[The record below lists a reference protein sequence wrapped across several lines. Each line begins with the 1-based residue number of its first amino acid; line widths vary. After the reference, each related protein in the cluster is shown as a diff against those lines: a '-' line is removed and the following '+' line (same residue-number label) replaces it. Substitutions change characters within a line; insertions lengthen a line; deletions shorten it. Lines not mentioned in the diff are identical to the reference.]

1 MVLTLC
7 IFVLTLILIMVR
19 PKPLNE
25 ATAALLGAIIMLAAS
40 IISPSQAYDV
50 LKTTANILLF
60 FLGLMIVCAVADR
73 AGFFEW
79 SALKAIKLANGQG
92 RRLLL
97 VLFGLGAL
105 ITTFFSNDATA
116 LILTPIVY
124 VLVTRLKLNPLPY
137 VFACAFIAN
146 TASMMLPIS
155 NPVNLLPVD
164 KFGLTLSEYLRFLL
178 LPTILAI
185 LINIALFAIV
195 FRKAIS
201 ASFKFDGTGFSVKVD
216 RFFLFTCVGLVLTAL
231 GYIFTSLYGKP
242 LSWPALGGAAIL
254 LIGGFAFRR
263 LTLKRVNSGISWSIL
278 LFIFSLALLV
288 QGLDN
293 AGVTHTLGKALA
305 NLSSR
310 GSLGAI
316 MATSF
321 GTAIGSNLINNWSM
335 MMVSV
340 SSLGNISTSIPSFHQ
355 GLVYSSIVGADLG
368 PNIAILGS
376 LSSMLWLVILRQR
389 GLDIHPM
396 QYLKLGLIVAPPM
409 LIAAALGL
417 YACSLF

>member
-1 MVLTLC
+1 
-7 IFVLTLILIMVR
+7 
-19 PKPLNE
+19 
-25 ATAALLGAIIMLAAS
+25 
-40 IISPSQAYDV
+40 
-50 LKTTANILLF
+50 
-60 FLGLMIVCAVADR
+60 
-73 AGFFEW
+73 
-79 SALKAIKLANGQG
+79 
-92 RRLLL
+92 LLL

-124 VLVTRLKLNPLPY
+124 VVVTRLKLNPLPY

-155 NPVNLLPVD
+155 NPVNLLAVD
-164 KFGLTLSEYLRFLL
+164 QFGLTLGQYLRFLL
-178 LPTILAI
+178 LPTVLAI
-185 LINIALFAIV
+185 LINVALFVFI

-201 ASFKFDGTGFSVKVD
+201 ASFKYDGKGFSVKVD

-231 GYIFTSLYGKP
+231 GYIFASLYGLP

-288 QGLDN
+288 KGLDN
-293 AGVTHTLGKALA
+293 AGVTHRLGEALA

-316 MATSF
+316 LATSF

-340 SSLGNISTSIPSFHQ
+340 SSLGNISASIPHFNQ
-355 GLVYSSIVGADLG
+355 GLIYASIVGADLG

-417 YACSLF
+417 YGCSRF

>member
-19 PKPLNE
+19 PRPLNE
-25 ATAALLGAIIMLAAS
+25 ATAALLGAILMLATT
-40 IISPSQAYDV
+40 IVSPSQAYDV

-79 SALKAIKLANGQG
+79 SAFKAVKLANGRG
-92 RRLLL
+92 HRLLL
-97 VLFGLGAL
+97 VLFVLGTA
-105 ITTFFSNDATA
+105 ITTFLSNDATA

-124 VLVTRLKLNPLPY
+124 VLVTKLKLNPLPY

-146 TASMMLPIS
+146 AASMMLPIS
-155 NPVNLLPVD
+155 NPVNLLAVD
-164 KFGLTLSEYLRFLL
+164 QFKLTLGEYLRFLL

-185 LINIALFAIV
+185 LINVALFAII
-195 FRKAIS
+195 FRKVIS
-201 ASFKFDGTGFSVKVD
+201 ASFKYDGTGFSVKVD

-231 GYIFTSLYGKP
+231 GYIFASLYGLP

-254 LIGGFAFRR
+254 LTGGFASRR

-288 QGLDN
+288 KGLDN
-293 AGVTHTLGKALA
+293 AGVTHTIGEALA
-305 NLSSR
+305 NLSAK

-316 MATSF
+316 LATSF

-340 SSLGNISTSIPSFHQ
+340 SSLGNISASIPHFNQ
-355 GLVYSSIVGADLG
+355 GLIYASIVGADLG
-368 PNIAILGS
+368 PNIAIIGS
-376 LSSMLWLVILRQR
+376 LSSMLWLAILRQR

-396 QYLKLGLIVAPPM
+396 QYLKLGLMVAPPM

-417 YACSLF
+417 YVCSRF